1 MSPVFFITTWHF
13 VRDHDLL
20 YISPKYISYLSSPVK
35 IFRWN
40 LYLVKRE
47 TNYIFLY
54 LPYELF
60 AWIYQICQK
69 NSLTLKLC
77 YNHMHFLLKHHST
90 TFLSLFHHPL
100 TYINPTILIDAI
112 LKVSTLQLLVISGS
126 CVVYR
131 HHTTQQ
137 SHHHHY
143 NH

>member
-1 MSPVFFITTWHF
+1 MTFFTSVLNISVICLHHWKFSDQTSIWSSVKLIIYFYTCHMSFL
-13 VRDHDLL
+13 RG
-20 YISPKYISYLSSPVK
+20 YIRYAK
-35 IFRWN
+35 
-40 LYLVKRE
+40 
-47 TNYIFLY
+47 
-54 LPYELF
+54 
-60 AWIYQICQK
+60 K

-90 TFLSLFHHPL
+90 TFLSFFHHPL

-112 LKVSTLQLLVISGS
+112 LKVSTLQLLVIFGS
-126 CVVYR
+126 CVVYS